1 MFRIMKIFLA
11 IVVTVALTACST
23 VTVQSSD
30 RLGVPRSVKSLYD
43 EGVHPDDPTF
53 VTIRGRLNLFNTGAP
68 STFLMLSDLRDPLGY
83 SANYVEENV
92 AERIFEQFNEVD
104 EGLSRFPYI
113 YVNPVKPFH
122 GHIPGKKLY
131 EVMLR
136 VVESLRNYENK
147 CVVISG
153 LAVANRL
160 HSDLED
166 LDFATIAPYE
176 IRECSAAEDNR

>member
-1 MFRIMKIFLA
+1 MKIFLA
-11 IVVTVALTACST
+11 TVVTVALTTCST
-23 VTVQSSD
+23 VTIQSSD

-43 EGVHPDDPTF
+43 EGVHPDVPTF

-68 STFLMLSDLRDPLGY
+68 STFLTLSDLRDLTGY
-83 SANYVEENV
+83 TANFADEDE
-92 AERIFEQFNEVD
+92 AERILEQLLKVD
-104 EGLSRFPYI
+104 DGYSRFPYL

-131 EVMLR
+131 EVMLK

-176 IRECSAAEDNR
+176 IRECSAAEKIR